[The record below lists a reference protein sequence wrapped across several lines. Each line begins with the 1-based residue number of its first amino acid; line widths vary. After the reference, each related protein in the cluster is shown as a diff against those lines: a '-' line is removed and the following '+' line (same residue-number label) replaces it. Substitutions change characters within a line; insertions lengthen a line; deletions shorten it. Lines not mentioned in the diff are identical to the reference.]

1 MHRTGRV
8 SMLARQQAVSSGTA
22 AKEMFVN
29 LKVRMIVS
37 KDIYMSIFFN
47 MSTLNL
53 FRMSP

>member
-22 AKEMFVN
+22 TKEMLVN